1 MQLALTHHTERAR
14 LHSVDVGVQLD
25 ASAGRLTLQSDRVQA
40 DVALLP
46 KGRPDVPGSP
56 REWGHSLVTEIRGV
70 SLEPVQRLTDLRY
83 LGRLLVGKLLL
94 GYPLPQP
101 KRQWGPKIFAHRDQS
116 CGLLPECSKCS

>member
-1 MQLALTHHTERAR
+1 VVVPLDFLTDGQVAACGRFDGVPSRADLERFFYQVAGIGAK
-14 LHSVDVGVQLD
+14 VG
-25 ASAGRLTLQSDRVQA
+25 AGRLTLQSDRVQT

-46 KGRPDVPGSP
+46 KGRPDVPDSP

-83 LGRLLVGKLLL
+83 LGRLLVGELLL

-101 KRQWGPKIFAHRDQS
+101 
-116 CGLLPECSKCS
+116 